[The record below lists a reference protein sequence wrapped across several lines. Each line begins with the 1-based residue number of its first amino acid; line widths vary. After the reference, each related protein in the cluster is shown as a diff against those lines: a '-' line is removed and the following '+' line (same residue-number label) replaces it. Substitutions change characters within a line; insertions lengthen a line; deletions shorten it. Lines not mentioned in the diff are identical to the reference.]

1 MAAGPPIVTRYPRT
15 RVYLVVICTFTLILQ
30 IVQLLFR

>member
-1 MAAGPPIVTRYPRT
+1 MATGPPIVHRYPRT
-15 RVYLVVICTFTLILQ
+15 RVYLVVICTLTLLLQ